1 MERGAKSLANE
12 FEDDPLSE
20 ATLLPQLKSR
30 EPAVLSYKKNGI
42 WKPGLDH
49 RKLTVIELM
58 QESLSKF
65 GLLKNEA
72 KIYLYLARFGGQKA
86 QRVSEVLSIH
96 RTETYKILRRLEK
109 MGLIYRIL
117 DKPVKFVA
125 LPIDQALSNL
135 IEIKKQR
142 LMLLEK
148 TKEELVKLWN
158 SLPRPM
164 ENSEA
169 EKESFQILKGMLRI
183 NAKASEIIRKAKK
196 EVFIV
201 ATDDKLF
208 QMFHSG
214 VLDELK
220 KNSRRINVKLL
231 TNYSLKSHFIVK
243 KIQLNEKEFSYTEL
257 NIPSFI
263 LVDEEEL
270 LFFLEDHINNKKEF
284 RAMWTNQKEII
295 KALRILRFFSVK
307 NEKTAKRLNVS
318 LNLQT

>member
-1 MERGAKSLANE
+1 MANE
-12 FEDDPLSE
+12 FEDDPLNG
-20 ATLLPQLKSR
+20 AALLPRLKGKESVAF
-30 EPAVLSYKKNGI
+30 PYKKNGI
-42 WKPGLDH
+42 WKPSLD
-49 RKLTVIELM
+49 RGKPTVMELM

-65 GLLKNEA
+65 GLLKNET
-72 KIYLYLARFGGQKA
+72 KVYLYLARFGGQKA
-86 QRVSEVLSIH
+86 QRVSEALSIH
-96 RTETYKILRRLEK
+96 RTETYKILRKLEK
-109 MGLIYRIL
+109 MGLIYRVL
-117 DKPVKFVA
+117 DKPAKFVA

-135 IEIKKQR
+135 IEIKRQR

-148 TKEELVKLWN
+148 TKEEIVKLWR
-158 SLPRPM
+158 SLPRPT

-263 LVDEEEL
+263 LVDEEEI

-307 NEKTAKRLNVS
+307 NEKTAKRLKVS
-318 LNLQT
+318 MNL

>member
-1 MERGAKSLANE
+1 LERGAKSLTNE

-42 WKPGLDH
+42 WKPSLDH

-86 QRVSEVLSIH
+86 QRVSEALSIH

-158 SLPRPM
+158 SLPCPM

-307 NEKTAKRLNVS
+307 NEKTAKRLKVS

>member
-1 MERGAKSLANE
+1 MANE

-30 EPAVLSYKKNGI
+30 ELAVLSYKKNGI
-42 WKPGLDH
+42 WKPSLDH

-86 QRVSEVLSIH
+86 QRISEALSIH

-158 SLPRPM
+158 SLPCPM

-307 NEKTAKRLNVS
+307 NEKTAKRLKVS

>member
-1 MERGAKSLANE
+1 MANE

-30 EPAVLSYKKNGI
+30 ELAVLSYKKNGI
-42 WKPGLDH
+42 WKPSLDH

-86 QRVSEVLSIH
+86 QRISEALSIH

-164 ENSEA
+164 ENSEV

-307 NEKTAKRLNVS
+307 NEKTAKRLKVS

>member
-1 MERGAKSLANE
+1 LANE

-30 EPAVLSYKKNGI
+30 ELAVLSYKKNGI
-42 WKPGLDH
+42 WKPSLDH

-86 QRVSEVLSIH
+86 QRISEALSIH

-307 NEKTAKRLNVS
+307 NEKTAKRLKVS

>member
-1 MERGAKSLANE
+1 MANE

-30 EPAVLSYKKNGI
+30 ELAVLSYKKNGI
-42 WKPGLDH
+42 WKPSLDH

-86 QRVSEVLSIH
+86 QRISEALSIH

-148 TKEELVKLWN
+148 TKR
-158 SLPRPM
+158 S
-164 ENSEA
+164 S
-169 EKESFQILKGMLRI
+169 
-183 NAKASEIIRKAKK
+183 
-196 EVFIV
+196 
-201 ATDDKLF
+201 
-208 QMFHSG
+208 
-214 VLDELK
+214 
-220 KNSRRINVKLL
+220 
-231 TNYSLKSHFIVK
+231 
-243 KIQLNEKEFSYTEL
+243 
-257 NIPSFI
+257 
-263 LVDEEEL
+263 
-270 LFFLEDHINNKKEF
+270 
-284 RAMWTNQKEII
+284 
-295 KALRILRFFSVK
+295 
-307 NEKTAKRLNVS
+307 
-318 LNLQT
+318 

>member
-1 MERGAKSLANE
+1 LANE

-30 EPAVLSYKKNGI
+30 ELAVLSYKKNGI
-42 WKPGLDH
+42 WKPSLDH

-86 QRVSEVLSIH
+86 QRVSEALSIH

-109 MGLIYRIL
+109 MGLIYRVL

-125 LPIDQALSNL
+125 LPIDQALSNI
-135 IEIKKQR
+135 IEIKRQR

-148 TKEELVKLWN
+148 TKEELVKLWR
-158 SLPRPM
+158 SLPRPT

-263 LVDEEEL
+263 LVDEEEI

-318 LNLQT
+318 LNL

>member
-1 MERGAKSLANE
+1 MANE

-30 EPAVLSYKKNGI
+30 ELAVLSYKKNGI
-42 WKPGLDH
+42 WKPSLDH

-86 QRVSEVLSIH
+86 QRVSEALSIH

-125 LPIDQALSNL
+125 LPIDQALSNI
-135 IEIKKQR
+135 IEIKRQR

-148 TKEELVKLWN
+148 TKEELVKLWR
-158 SLPRPM
+158 SLPRPT

-263 LVDEEEL
+263 LVDEEEI

-318 LNLQT
+318 LNL

>member
-1 MERGAKSLANE
+1 MANE

-30 EPAVLSYKKNGI
+30 ELAVLSYKKNGI
-42 WKPGLDH
+42 WKPSLDH

-86 QRVSEVLSIH
+86 QRISEALSIH

-307 NEKTAKRLNVS
+307 NEKTAKRLKVS